1 MVRKLIRK
9 IYRVGSTIVPSR
21 RYSIKNSQFFSDV
34 NDPAIPMMFEELF
47 TRKEPSFI
55 TRLGGNE
62 FESAAFYLNNP
73 RTFVMSGLCHHYM
86 EKLQSYAGYFDFSH
100 DKKLFM
106 RYLQLLINSYE
117 SANAVTYANSDLKEN
132 VEHNSFPHHRYKL
145 MNLVAVDKP
154 LLNFTFIEALSP
166 FLKSFSKWGAG
177 KKILIVSPFSE
188 RLRIQYK
195 RKNDLIPGYQF
206 PEFDLIT
213 VQSRITYST
222 WEDTKESLNIDTNN
236 WFEEFERLKG
246 AIAAEDFDI
255 AWLSCASYAGP
266 LGAYIKNELGHHSL
280 YLGGI
285 LNPIFNI
292 YGERYDT
299 SFYKEFSN
307 PKTQIDPVENSMI
320 EHISAGKDT
329 PSEAIRAYFGTRK
342 ESLK

>member
-1 MVRKLIRK
+1 MARKLLQK
-9 IYRVGSTIVPSR
+9 INNVILSRIPSR
-21 RYSIKNSQFFSDV
+21 RYSMKNFQFFSDA
-34 NDPAIPMMFEELF
+34 NDSEIPMIFEELF
-47 TRKEPSFI
+47 MRKEPSFV

-73 RTFVMSGLCHHYM
+73 RTFVLSGFCRHYM
-86 EKLQSYAGYFDFSH
+86 EKLQNYAGYFDFSH

-117 SANAVTYANSDLKEN
+117 SADAVTYANLALKEN
-132 VEHNSFPHHRYKL
+132 VEHNSFPRHRFQL
-145 MNLVAVDKP
+145 MSLVAVEKP
-154 LLNFTFIEALSP
+154 LINFTFIEALSP
-166 FLKSFSKWGAG
+166 FLKSFTKWGAG

-188 RLRIQYK
+188 SLRIQHK
-195 RKNDLIPGYQF
+195 RKDDLIPGYRF

-222 WEDTKESLNIDTNN
+222 WRDTKESLNIDTNN
-236 WFEEFERLKG
+236 WFEEFERLKK

-266 LGAYIKNELGHHSL
+266 LGAYIKNELGRHSL
-280 YLGGI
+280 YMGGI

-299 SFYKEFSN
+299 SFYRTFSN
-307 PKTQIDPVENSMI
+307 PKTQIDPVENNLI
-320 EHISAGKDT
+320 EHIIAGRDT
-329 PSEAIRAYFGTRK
+329 PNEAIRAYFGTR
-342 ESLK
+342 E